1 MKNRL
6 LTSKQKQI
14 FLDFEAFCSVYK
26 FEKPFLWYDLM
37 YVFGGVSFQGLR
49 YD

>member
-6 LTSKQKQI
+6 LRSKQKQI
-14 FLDFEAFCSVYK
+14 FLDFAAFSSIYK

-37 YVFGGVSFQGLR
+37 QLFSGVSF
-49 YD
+49 